1 MPGRDLSA
9 NEAMRDVGFLFAGQ
23 LSDEHASGLRPGI
36 SGDRRGAL
44 RRSVTRVDGL
54 VPPAGS
60 AQQDSGTV
68 SGGGQ
73 RASGTGR
80 ADGSVVGTACSPG
93 IDAGPHF
100 DRAIPEAG
108 YAWWYVDA
116 ISDDRQHA
124 LTVIA
129 LLGSVFSPYYRRARL
144 SGAADPLNHCAFNV
158 ALYGPNGKRWA
169 MTERGRDSLS
179 RSRSV
184 LVLHRSSLSLESDH
198 LALSIDEIGTPIPRR
213 IKGKVRLYPHF
224 AGRQAYAIDHA
235 GRHLWRPIAPSA
247 RVEVEMTSP
256 SLRWSGQ
263 GYFDHNRG
271 EAPLCLLYT
280 SPSPRD

>member
-1 MPGRDLSA
+1 
-9 NEAMRDVGFLFAGQ
+9 
-23 LSDEHASGLRPGI
+23 
-36 SGDRRGAL
+36 
-44 RRSVTRVDGL
+44 
-54 VPPAGS
+54 
-60 AQQDSGTV
+60 
-68 SGGGQ
+68 
-73 RASGTGR
+73 
-80 ADGSVVGTACSPG
+80 
-93 IDAGPHF
+93 
-100 DRAIPEAG
+100 
-108 YAWWYVDA
+108 
-116 ISDDRQHA
+116 
-124 LTVIA
+124 
-129 LLGSVFSPYYRRARL
+129 
-144 SGAADPLNHCAFNV
+144 
-158 ALYGPNGKRWA
+158 

-271 EAPLCLLYT
+271 EAPLDDDFSSWTWTRLSLPEGSAIFYDTLTRSGDNVSLALRYDASGELSRSEPPPMVDMPPTGWRIRRSVRSESKAATKIRTLEDTPFYARSAVTT
-280 SPSPRD
+280 SIFGERADGMHETLSLDRFRTPVVQWMLPFRMPRRP